1 MACNPTR
8 LELSNTD
15 VTSIEVTV
23 SPDPG
28 DSTSVVLEIPG
39 LAIDQSQPTSSAVAT
54 FAIGTLSAS
63 TNSLWDGTLQVGTN
77 APADIVVQVVAT
89 SQVQTIGAT
98 ISGADVSYCAP
109 TSGAGGGSA
118 VDSYLM
124 LIESPTA
131 GKTYTLDG
139 RAATAR
145 TIDSLYAKTS
155 ANTCSIALK
164 NLTDTATIA
173 SMTVSSTG
181 SLAGSVSSASIDEN
195 DRLAIEITLASS
207 PEDLEI
213 VVEYT
218 V

>member
-15 VTSIEVTV
+15 ANAVEVTV

-39 LAIDQSQPTSSAVAT
+39 LSVNENQSTSSGVAT
-54 FAIGTLSAS
+54 FTVGTLSAS

-77 APADIVVQVVAT
+77 APADIVAQVVAT
-89 SQVQTIGAT
+89 AQVQTIGAT

-109 TSGAGGGSA
+109 TGGSGGGSA

-124 LIESPTA
+124 LIESPAA

-155 ANTCSIALK
+155 ANTCGIALK

-173 SMTVSSTG
+173 SMTVSNTG
-181 SLAGSVSSASIDEN
+181 ALAGSVSSASVDEN
-195 DRLAIEITLASS
+195 DRLGIEITLASS